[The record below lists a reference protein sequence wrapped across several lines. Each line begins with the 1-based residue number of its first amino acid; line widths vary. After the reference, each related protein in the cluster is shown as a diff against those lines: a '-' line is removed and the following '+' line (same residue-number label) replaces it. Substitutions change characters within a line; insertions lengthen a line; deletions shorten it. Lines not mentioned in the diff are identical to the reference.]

1 MTDSQRT
8 IVQAKSHECGQASSF
23 SSVASWLGLYSHV
36 TYYSPKG
43 CEFAQNCN
51 QLIYLG
57 SKPFNLKYNNL
68 QSLLATVVMDHK
80 LEWAHDMKLI
90 YLQCM
95 IGFFFFFSFPP
106 HLIILLL
113 DSLEISHY
121 LRWPVHPCWHVRPML
136 GCRNLLPTLYPW
148 AIFSIKKNI
157 LGSWKSIVRAGTV
170 YPNYVPLFLKCVVAF
185 FLLWHHCLM
194 NFT

>member
-1 MTDSQRT
+1 MNVRGREQSHGCQLQRAVLMTDSQRT

-106 HLIILLL
+106 P
-113 DSLEISHY
+113 SHN
-121 LRWPVHPCWHVRPML
+121 LVVRFT
-136 GCRNLLPTLYPW
+136 RNLSLPQMASPSLLACQTYVRMPQSTSYSL
-148 AIFSIKKNI
+148 S
-157 LGSWKSIVRAGTV
+157 LGH
-170 YPNYVPLFLKCVVAF
+170 F
-185 FLLWHHCLM
+185 F
-194 NFT
+194 N